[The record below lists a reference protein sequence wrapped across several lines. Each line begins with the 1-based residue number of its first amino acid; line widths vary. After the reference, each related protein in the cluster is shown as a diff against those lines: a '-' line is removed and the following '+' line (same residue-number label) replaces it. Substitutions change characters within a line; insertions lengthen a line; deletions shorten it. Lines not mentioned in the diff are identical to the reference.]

1 MLENEEL
8 AFKMLG
14 KKELL
19 YLYRSRIEA
28 VVPEQAKPEM

>member
-8 AFKMLG
+8 SFKMLG
-14 KKELL
+14 KEELL
-19 YLYRSRIEA
+19 YLYQSRIEA